1 LSEILE
7 RKSVVLGIVMAA
19 IFLAIDLAI
28 PIYVSLETIIL
39 AFAVCVLVV
48 CSAVIDTPK
57 EGLMCGLVV
66 LVAQNIGAFVI
77 VAIRN
82 GAAIATAM
90 VPYLLILTSSYVAV
104 GLLGGYVGG
113 RLARGRGKMT
123 KPPVSRR

>member
-1 LSEILE
+1 
-7 RKSVVLGIVMAA
+7 MAA
-19 IFLAIDLAI
+19 IFLAIDLVI

-90 VPYLLILTSSYVAV
+90 VPYLLILTSSYLAV
-104 GLLGGYVGG
+104 GLFGGYVGG
-113 RLARGRGKMT
+113 RLARGHGKMT
-123 KPPVSRR
+123 KPPMSQ

>member
-7 RKSVVLGIVMAA
+7 RKSVVLGILMAG

>member
-1 LSEILE
+1 
-7 RKSVVLGIVMAA
+7 MAA

>member
-1 LSEILE
+1 
-7 RKSVVLGIVMAA
+7 MAA

-57 EGLMCGLVV
+57 QGLMCGSVV

-90 VPYLLILTSSYVAV
+90 VPYSLILTSSYVAV

-113 RLARGRGKMT
+113 RLARGHGKMT
-123 KPPVSRR
+123 KPIVSRR